1 MQNSPKHVFCPDE
14 LDMLSEVL
22 NEVVSATGSDDKIIR
37 KKMAVRLA
45 RLLIEQ
51 FAAGVTDRDK
61 LKSTIYR
68 AAIQTLH

>member
-1 MQNSPKHVFCPDE
+1 MQKLPGHVFCPDE

-22 NEVVSATGSDDKIIR
+22 NEVVSAAGSDDKIIR
-37 KKMAVRLA
+37 KEMAVRLA

-51 FAAGVTDRDK
+51 FASGVTDRDK
-61 LKSTIYR
+61 LKSTIHR

>member
-22 NEVVSATGSDDKIIR
+22 NEVVSATGSDDRIIR
-37 KKMAVRLA
+37 KKLAVRLA
-45 RLLIEQ
+45 RLLFEQ

-61 LKSTIYR
+61 LKSTIHR
-68 AAIQTLH
+68 AATGPLN